1 MICSNCGKDNKD
13 TAKFCV
19 ACGTK
24 LEVEAAETA
33 EYFEKEATV
42 VLKDYDS
49 YKEGFENHFENVSEG
64 SFDNQFDR
72 ILESDFENEE
82 TVILQD
88 FNDYDDSPKAEEP
101 AQDLYDF
108 ENEKTVILQDNTDY
122 DPPFEDEHTV
132 VLDGLLR
139 SKAHADESDSQTDV
153 PEVPDF
159 HYEAEVYKAPPTQF
173 EQDTAYIN
181 HLRALKQLMD
191 DGIITEEEFT
201 RKKQQIL
208 GI

>member
-1 MICSNCGKDNKD
+1 MICQNCGKDNKD

-24 LEVEAAETA
+24 LELEERITTD
-33 EYFEKEATV
+33 YIEKEATV

-49 YKEGFENHFENVSEG
+49 YKEDFESFFKNESDGN
-64 SFDNQFDR
+64 FDNRFNE

-88 FNDYDDSPKAEEP
+88 NSDYEQEEVT
-101 AQDLYDF
+101 QDLSDF
-108 ENEKTVILQDNTDY
+108 ENEETVILQDNADY
-122 DPPFEDEHTV
+122 EVPFEDEHTV

-139 SKAHADESDSQTDV
+139 SNSEVAESEIQADM
-153 PEVPDF
+153 PEVPKF
-159 HYEAEVYKAPPTQF
+159 QFEADIYKAPPTQF
-173 EQDTAYIN
+173 ELDTAYIN

-191 DGIITEEEFT
+191 DGIITEDEFT
-201 RKKQQIL
+201 RKKKQIL